1 MTEFA
6 ALTHPGNRE
15 GENQDSIG
23 WDTERQLWFVA
34 DGMGGHASGEVASRV
49 VKETLLAQAPLVGVP
64 AAILLAHEAVCRE
77 SQNLDPQRGMGSTV
91 VTAQIAGR
99 SAQIVWVGDS
109 RAYLWR
115 RKALQRL
122 TRDHSYLEML
132 RQEENLSETALRN
145 QQGSNVVTQALG
157 MGTPDPSQAN
167 VPLRHGDWIILCSDG
182 VPVELRDSEIA
193 QTLTKHSSSPKE
205 AADAL
210 LAATMEHGGR
220 DNISIIVI
228 PYDGASA
235 RGTWSPLPSF
245 RSRIFEWTAVLAGVV
260 LAAAIALIW
269 RRWTK

>member
-1 MTEFA
+1 MNEFA
-6 ALTHPGNRE
+6 ALTHPGNRD

-23 WDTERQLWFVA
+23 WDAERQLWFVA
-34 DGMGGHASGEVASRV
+34 DGMGGHASGEVASRL

-64 AAILLAHEAVCRE
+64 AAVMMAHEAVSRE
-77 SQNLDPQRGMGSTV
+77 AQQVDPQRGMGSTV
-91 VTAQIAGR
+91 VTAQIVNR
-99 SAQIVWVGDS
+99 TAQILWVGDS

-115 RKALQRL
+115 RGELQRL

-157 MGTPDPSQAN
+157 MGTPDPSQVS
-167 VPLRHGDWIILCSDG
+167 VPLHRGDWIILCSDG
-182 VPVELRDSEIA
+182 LPVELRDAQIA
-193 QTLTKHSSSPKE
+193 QNLAAHTTPKE
-205 AADAL
+205 AAEAL
-210 LAATMEHGGR
+210 LAATMAHGGR

-235 RGTWSPLPSF
+235 RGTWGLLPAF
-245 RSRIFEWTAVLAGVV
+245 KGRVFEWSAVLAGML
-260 LAAAIALIW
+260 LAAAIVLLW

>member
-6 ALTHPGNRE
+6 ALTHPGNRD

-23 WDTERQLWFVA
+23 WDTQQQLWFVA
-34 DGMGGHASGEVASRV
+34 DGMGGHASGEVASRL

-64 AAILLAHEAVCRE
+64 AAVLLAHEAVCRE
-77 SQNLDPQRGMGSTV
+77 AQQLDPARGMGSTV
-91 VTAQIAGR
+91 VTAQILDR

-115 RKALQRL
+115 RGQLQRL

-132 RQEENLSETALRN
+132 RQEEQLSETALRN
-145 QQGSNVVTQALG
+145 QQGGNVVTQALG
-157 MGTPDPSQAN
+157 MGTPDPSQNN
-167 VPLRHGDWIILCSDG
+167 VPLRHGDWIVLCSDG

-193 QTLTKHSSSPKE
+193 QTLGAHSSPKA

-210 LAATMEHGGR
+210 LQATMAHGGR

-235 RGTWSPLPSF
+235 RGTWSALPGF
-245 RSRIFEWTAVLAGVV
+245 KGRIFEWTAVLAGVV
-260 LAAAIALIW
+260 LAAAIALLW
-269 RRWTK
+269 KRWVK

>member
-1 MTEFA
+1 MTDFA
-6 ALTHPGNRE
+6 ALTHPGNRD

-23 WDTERQLWFVA
+23 WDKERQLWLVA
-34 DGMGGHASGEVASRV
+34 DGMGGHASGEVASRL

-64 AAILLAHEAVCRE
+64 AAVLLAHEAVCQE
-77 SQNLDPQRGMGSTV
+77 AQQLDPARGMGSTV
-91 VTAQIAGR
+91 VTAQIINR

-115 RKALQRL
+115 RGQLQRL

-157 MGTPDPSQAN
+157 MGTPDPSHID
-167 VPLRHGDWIILCSDG
+167 VPLRHGDWIVLCSDG

-193 QTLTKHSSSPKE
+193 QALSQNPSSPKA

-210 LAATMEHGGR
+210 LRSTMEHGGR

-235 RGTWSPLPSF
+235 RGTWSLPGF
-245 RSRIFEWTAVLAGVV
+245 KSRVFEWAAVLAGMV
-260 LAAAIALIW
+260 LAAAIALAW
-269 RRWTK
+269 KRWTR

>member
-34 DGMGGHASGEVASRV
+34 DGMGGHASGEVASRL
-49 VKETLLAQAPLVGVP
+49 VKETLLAQAGVVGVP
-64 AAILLAHEAVCRE
+64 AAVLLAHEAVCRE
-77 SQNLDPQRGMGSTV
+77 AQQLDPQRGMGSTV
-91 VTAQIAGR
+91 VTAQINHR

-115 RKALQRL
+115 HGQLQRL

-132 RQEENLSETALRN
+132 RSEEDLSETALRN

-157 MGTPDPSQAN
+157 MGTPDPSQVN

-182 VPVELRDSEIA
+182 LPVELRDAEIA
-193 QTLTKHSSSPKE
+193 QTLAAHSVPKQ

-220 DNISIIVI
+220 DNVSIIVI
-228 PYDGASA
+228 PYDGVSA
-235 RGTWSPLPSF
+235 RGTWPLWPRF
-245 RSRIFEWTAVLAGVV
+245 KGRMLEWTAVLAGMV
-260 LAAAIALIW
+260 LAAAIALLW
-269 RRWTK
+269 KRWTK